1 MAHWISIFE
10 QHSYSILFAA
20 IVLELLALPISGEF
34 FMGYAGYLVFQGKMS
49 YFLSVL
55 TVIGAGGIGITATYW
70 LGRIGGYKL
79 IEKYGRYIHLSPTKY
94 NKIAAWMERSGSKLL
109 AFAYFFPGIRHF
121 TGYVSGI
128 SRIPFRTFITP
139 AYIGVSLRGL
149 SFITLGK
156 ALGPQWHEFHKIA
169 GRYLLIAILVL
180 SLFLGGLLIYKMYK
194 YKMKNNLL
202 KLIEYISKSLFLF

>member
-109 AFAYFFPGIRHF
+109 AFAYFFREF
-121 TGYVSGI
+121 VI
-128 SRIPFRTFITP
+128 SQGTF
-139 AYIGVSLRGL
+139 L
-149 SFITLGK
+149 
-156 ALGPQWHEFHKIA
+156 EFLEYRFEH
-169 GRYLLIAILVL
+169 L
-180 SLFLGGLLIYKMYK
+180 SLPPILELV
-194 YKMKNNLL
+194 
-202 KLIEYISKSLFLF
+202 